1 MAEPEM
7 DGTASTAVADSLVR
21 DQAAPNGSDR
31 AAPDRLDQ
39 GIWVR
44 AEPRSRPPAGR
55 ADTGRGEARQENARS
70 DIGRGET
77 RQDNGRGE
85 TRQDN
90 GRGETRQENGRSD
103 IGRGD
108 GRADIGRGDHGRTE
122 KLDRNGSDPMDHP
135 PADGVL
141 VRVRTLLPEFTGALQ
156 RVAEQVLA
164 DPAAA
169 SRATIVELAERS
181 GTSPATVTRFCRAL
195 GFDGYADLRL
205 GIAAETGRARSAGWT
220 VDIGR
225 EIQPNDPLERVLG
238 QIMAADTRA
247 MHDTASL
254 LDLAEVERAAAA
266 IAAAPRVNIFGAS
279 GSALVGEEMQ
289 FSLHRIGIP
298 VWAWTDVHNGL
309 ASAALSRPGDVALG
323 ISHSGE
329 TGETIELVA
338 EASSRGATTI
348 ALTSFPRSPLAE
360 LADIVLLTATQAT
373 TFRPDALSARHPQL
387 VVLDLL
393 YVAVAQRTHERSHA
407 AFQRT
412 AQAVHGHKAA
422 KDA

>member
-1 MAEPEM
+1 MVEPDV
-7 DGTASTAVADSLVR
+7 DGTAATAVVDSSVR
-21 DQAAPNGSDR
+21 DQ
-31 AAPDRLDQ
+31 
-39 GIWVR
+39 
-44 AEPRSRPPAGR
+44 RPVM
-55 ADTGRGEARQENARS
+55 TNHS
-70 DIGRGET
+70 
-77 RQDNGRGE
+77 
-85 TRQDN
+85 
-90 GRGETRQENGRSD
+90 
-103 IGRGD
+103 
-108 GRADIGRGDHGRTE
+108 
-122 KLDRNGSDPMDHP
+122 
-135 PADGVL
+135 DGVL

-156 RVAEQVLA
+156 RVAEQVLH
-164 DPAAA
+164 DPAGA

-205 GIAAETGRARSAGWT
+205 GIAAETGRARASGWT

-225 EIQPNDPLERVLG
+225 EIQPSDPLERVLG

-247 MHDTASL
+247 MHDTATL
-254 LDLAEVERAAAA
+254 LDLRLVEKAATA
-266 IAAAPRVNIFGAS
+266 IATAPRVNIFGAS

-289 FSLHRIGIP
+289 FSLHRIG
-298 VWAWTDVHNGL
+298 VAAWAWTDVHNGL
-309 ASAALSRPGDVALG
+309 ASAALSRAGDVALG

-329 TGETIELVA
+329 TGETIELLA

-360 LADIVLLTATQAT
+360 LADIVLLTATQQAT

-412 AQAVHGHKAA
+412 AQAVHGHKAV
-422 KDA
+422 KDGSSA